1 MKTCAVL
8 AFALSMTGIASAQSA
23 ATRSGDGRLPVGIR
37 FVATDAKE
45 TPGGASFTLT
55 GGGADVAFHLLP
67 GLSAAVD
74 VAGTTISNV
83 PGTAHGLSTVT
94 LLAGPRY
101 TVPLRR
107 VSFSGQALFG
117 AVHGFGSDFSDGTN
131 QTNSATAFSYSAG
144 GFVEIGLTHSIA
156 LRAAQVEYLQTNLPN
171 GADNRQSGVR
181 LGAGIVFRVRL
192 PQSRR

>member
-1 MKTCAVL
+1 MSVPEA
-8 AFALSMTGIASAQSA
+8 ASAQA
-23 ATRSGDGRLPVGIR
+23 MTPGGGEGALPIGIR

-45 TPGGASFTLT
+45 TPGGSSFTLT
-55 GGGADVAFHLLP
+55 GGGADVAFRLVP

-83 PGTAHGLSTVT
+83 PGTAHGLSTIT

-107 VSFSGQALFG
+107 FSVAGQALFG
-117 AVHGFGSDFSDGTN
+117 AVHGFGSDFSGGAN
-131 QTNSATAFSYSAG
+131 QTNTATAFSYAAG
-144 GFVEIGLTHSIA
+144 GFAEVRVTRSVSV
-156 LRAAQVEYLQTNLPN
+156 RVAQVEYLQTNLPN

-181 LGAGIVFRVRL
+181 LGAGVVFRVRL
-192 PQSRR
+192 PASRR

>member
-1 MKTCAVL
+1 MLV
-8 AFALSMTGIASAQSA
+8 FALFIPEIAFAQSA
-23 ATRSGDGRLPVGIR
+23 STRSGEGALPIGIR
-37 FVATDAKE
+37 FVATEAKE
-45 TPGGASFTLT
+45 TPGGSSFLLT

-67 GLSAAVD
+67 GLSAAAD

-83 PGTAHGLSTVT
+83 PGTAHGLSTIT

-107 VSFSGQALFG
+107 LSLSGQALFG
-117 AVHGFGSDFSDGTN
+117 AVHGFGSDFSSGAR
-131 QTNSATAFSYSAG
+131 QTNTATAFAYAAG
-144 GFVEIGLTHSIA
+144 GFVEFNVTHSIA

-171 GADNRQSGVR
+171 AADNRQSGVR
-181 LGAGIVFRVRL
+181 LGAGVVFRVPL